1 MWILHSIL
9 YVQVGF
15 ALHIN
20 IILQKDFPCLSFTPS
35 DVPKDTWAHL
45 GNSSP
50 TLEAGALF

>member
-20 IILQKDFPCLSFTPS
+20 ILQKDFPCLSFTPS